1 VKTLDQELEAAW
13 RAFRPDAAA
22 GSHPYRWDAS
32 ENPEREPDNAVID
45 QILAATGSQVHMVP
59 ATFDKRHGSPPV
71 EGAKID
77 LGEWEERAAI
87 LEYEGGLNRAEA
99 EKLAADMVGR
109 T

>member
-1 VKTLDQELEAAW
+1 
-13 RAFRPDAAA
+13 
-22 GSHPYRWDAS
+22 
-32 ENPEREPDNAVID
+32 
-45 QILAATGSQVHMVP
+45 MVP